1 MNCRIYLKE
10 VMEKKMNLTINEI
23 IGTSASQKFMDSFCD
38 TAGIGCAILDLKGNI
53 ILGSRW
59 QKLCTDFH
67 RKNELSCEKC
77 IESDTILANRLQEGE
92 RFSLYN
98 CKNGLVD
105 AASPIIVQGKHIAN
119 AFVGQF
125 LIHPPD
131 INAFRHQAKT
141 YGFDETAYLEA
152 LSDIPIIEE
161 QRVPTILNFL
171 VNYAELMA
179 EVLLKHQLQLESE
192 KQLIHAKQDLS
203 QREKQEKELEFD
215 RKRLLS
221 ILDGIEDVIYVAD
234 PKSYELLHVNKAFT
248 DDWGTEVIGKKCYK
262 VIQDRDDPC
271 PFCTN
276 HLIFGEYLGRSYVWE
291 FQNQANKN
299 WYRCSDKA
307 IEWVDGRMVRFE
319 IAADI
324 SQLKFL
330 EEELQNKNKD
340 LLNSNKELEQFAY
353 VASHDLQEPL
363 RMVASY
369 TELLQERYEGKL
381 DEKADKYIRYAVE
394 GAKRMQLLINDLLV
408 LSRVNTKGKPF
419 EPVECNELL
428 KRVLHGLGTVIHEK
442 QAQVQVTTLPTVLG
456 DEGQLFQLFQN
467 IISNAIKFHG
477 ADRPLV
483 EISAVQKHSDWV
495 FSIRDNGIGIDPEY
509 FERIFVIFQRLHER
523 GAYDG
528 SGIGLAISKKIVERH
543 GGKIWVKSEPG
554 KGTVFYFSLQETNY
568 L

>member
-1 MNCRIYLKE
+1 MS
-10 VMEKKMNLTINEI
+10 LTINEI

-38 TAGIGCAILDLKGNI
+38 AAGIGCAILDLKGNI

-125 LIHPPD
+125 LLHPPD
-131 INAFRHQAKT
+131 INAFRQQAKT
-141 YGFDETAYLEA
+141 YGFDETTYLEA

-171 VNYAELMA
+171 VNYAEFMA
-179 EVLLKHQLQLESE
+179 GVLLKHQLQLESE
-192 KQLIHAKQDLS
+192 TQLIHAKQDLS
-203 QREKQEKELEFD
+203 QRRKHEEQLEND
-215 RKRLLS
+215 RNRLLA
-221 ILDGIEDVIYVAD
+221 ILDGIEDAIYVAD
-234 PKSYELLHVNKAFT
+234 PNSYELLHFNEAFT
-248 DDWGTEVIGKKCYK
+248 ENWGTGVIGKKCYK

-271 PFCTN
+271 PYCTN

-319 IAADI
+319 IASDI
-324 SQLKFL
+324 SQLKLL
-330 EEELQNKNKD
+330 EEELQKKNEN
-340 LLNSNKELEQFAY
+340 LLTSNKELEQFAY

-369 TELLQERYEGKL
+369 TELLQKRYEGKL

-394 GAKRMQLLINDLLV
+394 GAKRMQMLINDLLV

-419 EPVECNELL
+419 KPVECNELL

-442 QAQVQVTTLPTVLG
+442 QAKVEVTTLPTVLG

-477 ADRPLV
+477 ADRPLI
-483 EISAVQKHSDWV
+483 EISAVQNHSDWV

-528 SGIGLAISKKIVERH
+528 SGIGLSISKKIVERH
-543 GGKIWVKSEPG
+543 AGKIWVKSEPG
-554 KGTVFYFSLQETNY
+554 KGTVFYFSLQEAK
-568 L
+568 

>member
-1 MNCRIYLKE
+1 MPNRI
-10 VMEKKMNLTINEI
+10 
-23 IGTSASQKFMDSFCD
+23 
-38 TAGIGCAILDLKGNI
+38 
-53 ILGSRW
+53 
-59 QKLCTDFH
+59 FH
-67 RKNELSCEKC
+67 
-77 IESDTILANRLQEGE
+77 
-92 RFSLYN
+92 
-98 CKNGLVD
+98 NG
-105 AASPIIVQGKHIAN
+105 K
-119 AFVGQF
+119 
-125 LIHPPD
+125 
-131 INAFRHQAKT
+131 
-141 YGFDETAYLEA
+141 
-152 LSDIPIIEE
+152 
-161 QRVPTILNFL
+161 
-171 VNYAELMA
+171 
-179 EVLLKHQLQLESE
+179 
-192 KQLIHAKQDLS
+192 
-203 QREKQEKELEFD
+203 KQEKELEFD
-215 RKRLLS
+215 RNRLLS

-234 PKSYELLHVNKAFT
+234 PKSYELLHANKAFT
-248 DDWGTEVIGKKCYK
+248 DDRGTGVIGKKCYK

-291 FQNQANKN
+291 FQNQTNKN

-307 IEWVDGRMVRFE
+307 IEWVDGRRVRFE

-456 DEGQLFQLFQN
+456 DESQLFQLFQN

-543 GGKIWVKSEPG
+543 AGKIWVESEPG
-554 KGTVFYFSLQETNY
+554 KGTVFYFSLQGTNY

>member
-1 MNCRIYLKE
+1 
-10 VMEKKMNLTINEI
+10 MNLMISEI

-53 ILGSRW
+53 IIGSRW

-131 INAFRHQAKT
+131 IKAFRHQAKT

-203 QREKQEKELEFD
+203 QRKKQEKELEFD

-234 PKSYELLHVNKAFT
+234 PKSYELLHANKAFT
-248 DDWGTEVIGKKCYK
+248 DDWGTGVIGKKCYK

-307 IEWVDGRMVRFE
+307 IEWVDGRRVRFE